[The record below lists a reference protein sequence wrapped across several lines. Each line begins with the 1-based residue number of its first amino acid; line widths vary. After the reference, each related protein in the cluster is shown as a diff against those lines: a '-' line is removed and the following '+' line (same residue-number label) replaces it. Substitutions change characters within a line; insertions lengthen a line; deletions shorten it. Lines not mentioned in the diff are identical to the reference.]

1 MKDKFK
7 SEDIQK
13 NIKRIDKYMPIIEDA
28 VTKLTQ
34 KKEHTEQEEDLL
46 KRFADMVLKIK
57 QYTEDAQLV
66 LGDKLYRQSVAYYFH
81 VKELGEKGNEEAKKI
96 YEDLKPQYDAG
107 LLKDLDNN

>member
-13 NIKRIDKYMPIIEDA
+13 NIKKIDKYLPQIEDA

-34 KKEHTEQEEDLL
+34 KKERTEEEEGQL
-46 KRFADMVLKIK
+46 KQLADMVLKVK
-57 QYTEDAQLV
+57 QYMEDAQLV

-81 VKELGEKGNEEAKKI
+81 VKELSEKGNEEAKKV
-96 YEDLKPQYDAG
+96 YEHLKPLYDAG
-107 LLKDLDNN
+107 LLKDLNGN